1 MENLNLG
8 RLGRLEA
15 PNHSIQPVTIK
26 DDGSI
31 TVLPSGTIAYLV
43 EKQRLG
49 VHLNYIRPRRPVS
62 AGIVLRNSQKY
73 MPQPLSVQT
82 VMGVVRRSE
91 ISKLRNKGV
100 IVKVVGKVST
110 VLHDFRLQQET
121 SVVQNRTIKPA
132 MCQNSSS
139 QINYSISSR
148 YTSVFWN
155 SVVFSAKDMGE
166 ENYVVQFIKSEQ
178 ASIKRAERELTER
191 KKRLNRFV
199 KEHQRAINSDSS
211 EEKTSQPCCRFHRCV
226 NEKELAL
233 SLKDIYEMYFK
244 SPVRKKLLSNYD
256 SVSDFTAMLYIIL
269 VGCGVV
275 INKQATPFC
284 EFINLQVWTLDA
296 TSRTMRNHLNQ
307 LLGDS
312 QDAETFKIEGIR
324 NEKLKQDFQNL
335 KRCFQKSSFYQG
347 ISELL
352 DNKE

>member
-8 RLGRLEA
+8 RLGRLDN
-15 PNHSIQPVTIK
+15 PNHLIQPVTIK

-31 TVLPSGTIAYLV
+31 VVLPSGNDVLLV

-62 AGIVLRNSQKY
+62 AGIVLRNCQKY
-73 MPQPLSVQT
+73 MTQPLSVQT
-82 VMGVVRRSE
+82 ALGVVRRSE

-155 SVVFSAKDMGE
+155 SVVFSAKDMGDDL
-166 ENYVVQFIKSEQ
+166 YFVQYIKSEQ
-178 ASIKRAERELTER
+178 ASIKRAERELKER

-199 KEHQRAINSDSS
+199 KEHQSATNPDSS

-244 SPVRKKLLSNYD
+244 SPIRKKLLSNYD

-275 INKQATPFC
+275 INKQAAPFC
-284 EFINLQVWTLDA
+284 EFINQQVWALDA

-307 LLGDS
+307 LLGGC

>member
-1 MENLNLG
+1 MENLNFG
-8 RLGRLEA
+8 RLGQLDD
-15 PNHSIQPVTIK
+15 PNHLIQPDTIT
-26 DDGSI
+26 DSDR
-31 TVLPSGTIAYLV
+31 TADLPSDTVAHPV
-43 EKQRLG
+43 EKQCLG
-49 VHLNYIRPRRPVS
+49 VHLNSTGRRCPVS
-62 AGIVLRNSQKY
+62 VGIVVRDYLEHMN
-73 MPQPLSVQT
+73 QPRSVQT
-82 VMGVVRRSE
+82 KLGVLRRSE

-100 IVKVVGKVST
+100 IVKVVGKVSI

-121 SVVQNRTIKPA
+121 SVAYSRIIKPVTY
-132 MCQNSSS
+132 QNPSWQVNHSKSSR
-139 QINYSISSR
+139 SISACLEGA
-148 YTSVFWN
+148 
-155 SVVFSAKDMGE
+155 VFSAKGMGDDL
-166 ENYVVQFIKSEQ
+166 YFVQYIKNEQ
-178 ASIKRAERELTER
+178 ASIKRAERELKER

-199 KEHQRAINSDSS
+199 KEHQNATNSDSS
-211 EEKTSQPCCRFHRCV
+211 EKKTSQPCCRFHRCV

-284 EFINLQVWTLDA
+284 EFINQQVWALDA

-307 LLGDS
+307 LLGGS

-335 KRCFQKSSFYQG
+335 KRCFQKSSFYKG

>member
-8 RLGRLEA
+8 RLGRLEV
-15 PNHSIQPVTIK
+15 PNHSILPVTIK

-31 TVLPSGTIAYLV
+31 VVLPSGTVARPL

-49 VHLNYIRPRRPVS
+49 VHLNSIRPRRPVS
-62 AGIVLRNSQKY
+62 AGIVLRDY
-73 MPQPLSVQT
+73 LEHMTQPLSVQT
-82 VMGVVRRSE
+82 ELGVVRYSE

-121 SVVQNRTIKPA
+121 SVVHSRTIKPA

-139 QINYSISSR
+139 QINYSISYR
-148 YTSVFWN
+148 YTSVCLN
-155 SVVFSAKDMGE
+155 SIVFSAKDMVE
-166 ENYVVQFIKSEQ
+166 KNYFYQFIKSEQ
-178 ASIKRAERELTER
+178 ASIKHAEHDLAER
-191 KKRLNRFV
+191 KKRLNRFM
-199 KEHQRAINSDSS
+199 KEHQSAINSDSS
-211 EEKTSQPCCRFHRCV
+211 KEKTSQPCCRFHRCV

-284 EFINLQVWTLDA
+284 EFINQQVWALDA

-307 LLGDS
+307 LLGGS

-335 KRCFQKSSFYQG
+335 KRCFQKSSFYKG

>member
-8 RLGRLEA
+8 RLGRLDN
-15 PNHSIQPVTIK
+15 PNHLIQPVTIK

-31 TVLPSGTIAYLV
+31 VVLPSGNDVLLV

-62 AGIVLRNSQKY
+62 AGIVLRNCQKY

-199 KEHQRAINSDSS
+199 KEHQSAINSNSS

-244 SPVRKKLLSNYD
+244 NPARKKLLSNYD

-324 NEKLKQDFQNL
+324 NERLKQDFQNL

>member
-1 MENLNLG
+1 MENLNFG
-8 RLGRLEA
+8 RLGQLDD
-15 PNHSIQPVTIK
+15 PNHLIQPDTIT
-26 DDGSI
+26 DSDR
-31 TVLPSGTIAYLV
+31 TADLPSDTVAHPV
-43 EKQRLG
+43 EKQCLG
-49 VHLNYIRPRRPVS
+49 VHLNSTGRRCPVS
-62 AGIVLRNSQKY
+62 AGIVVRDYLEHMN
-73 MPQPLSVQT
+73 QPRSVQT
-82 VMGVVRRSE
+82 KLGVLRRSE

-100 IVKVVGKVST
+100 IVKVVGKVSI

-121 SVVQNRTIKPA
+121 SVAYCRTIKPA

-139 QINYSISSR
+139 QINYSISYR

-178 ASIKRAERELTER
+178 ASIKHAEHDLAER

-199 KEHQRAINSDSS
+199 KEHQRALNSDSS

-256 SVSDFTAMLYIIL
+256 SVSDFTAMLYILL

-284 EFINLQVWTLDA
+284 EFINLQVWALDA

-335 KRCFQKSSFYQG
+335 KRCFQKSSFYKG

>member
-8 RLGRLEA
+8 RLGRLDN
-15 PNHSIQPVTIK
+15 PNHLIQPVTIK

-31 TVLPSGTIAYLV
+31 VVLPSGNDVLLV

-62 AGIVLRNSQKY
+62 AGIVLRNCQKY

-132 MCQNSSS
+132 MCQNSS

-199 KEHQRAINSDSS
+199 KEHQSAINSNSS

-352 DNKE
+352 DDKE

>member
-8 RLGRLEA
+8 RLGRLDD
-15 PNHSIQPVTIK
+15 PNHLIQPVTIE
-26 DDGSI
+26 DGDRI
-31 TVLPSGTIAYLV
+31 VVLPSGTVAHLV

-49 VHLNYIRPRRPVS
+49 VHLNSIRPRRPVS
-62 AGIVLRNSQKY
+62 AGIVLRNCQKY

-100 IVKVVGKVST
+100 IVQVVGKVST
-110 VLHDFRLQQET
+110 VLHDFRLQQDT
-121 SVVQNRTIKPA
+121 TAAYSRIIKPVTY
-132 MCQNSSS
+132 QNPSWQVNHSKSSR
-139 QINYSISSR
+139 SIS
-148 YTSVFWN
+148 VCLEGA
-155 SVVFSAKDMGE
+155 VFSAKGMGDDL
-166 ENYVVQFIKSEQ
+166 YFVQYIKSEQ
-178 ASIKRAERELTER
+178 ASIKRAERELKER

-199 KEHQRAINSDSS
+199 KEHQSATNPDSS

-284 EFINLQVWTLDA
+284 EFINQQVWALDA

-335 KRCFQKSSFYQG
+335 KRCFQKSSFYKG

>member
-8 RLGRLEA
+8 RLGRIDD
-15 PNHSIQPVTIK
+15 PNHLIQPVTIK

-31 TVLPSGTIAYLV
+31 VVLPSGNDVLLV

-49 VHLNYIRPRRPVS
+49 AHLNYIRPRRPVS
-62 AGIVLRNSQKY
+62 AGIVLRNCQKY

-199 KEHQRAINSDSS
+199 KEHQSAINSNSS

-244 SPVRKKLLSNYD
+244 NPARKKLLSNYD

-324 NEKLKQDFQNL
+324 NERLKQDFQNL
-335 KRCFQKSSFYQG
+335 KRCFQKSSFYKG

>member
-8 RLGRLEA
+8 RLGRLDN
-15 PNHSIQPVTIK
+15 PNHLIQPVTIK

-31 TVLPSGTIAYLV
+31 VVLPSGNDVLLV

-62 AGIVLRNSQKY
+62 AGIVLRNCQKY

-82 VMGVVRRSE
+82 ALGVVRRSE

-199 KEHQRAINSDSS
+199 KEHQSAINSNSS

-233 SLKDIYEMYFK
+233 RLKDIYEMYFK
-244 SPVRKKLLSNYD
+244 NPARKKLLSNYD

-324 NEKLKQDFQNL
+324 NERLKQDFQNL
-335 KRCFQKSSFYQG
+335 KRCFQKSFFYQG

>member
-8 RLGRLEA
+8 RLGRLDN
-15 PNHSIQPVTIK
+15 PNHLIQPVTIK

-31 TVLPSGTIAYLV
+31 VVRPSGNDVLLV
-43 EKQRLG
+43 EKQHLG

-62 AGIVLRNSQKY
+62 AGIVMRNCQKY

-82 VMGVVRRSE
+82 ALGVVRRSE

-100 IVKVVGKVST
+100 IVKVMGKVST

-199 KEHQRAINSDSS
+199 KEHESATKSDSS

-244 SPVRKKLLSNYD
+244 NPARKKLLSNYD

-324 NEKLKQDFQNL
+324 NERLKQDFQNL

>member
-1 MENLNLG
+1 MENLSLG
-8 RLGRLEA
+8 RLGRLDN
-15 PNHSIQPVTIK
+15 PNHLIQPVTIK

-31 TVLPSGTIAYLV
+31 VVLPSGNDVLLV

-62 AGIVLRNSQKY
+62 AGIVLRNCQKY

-199 KEHQRAINSDSS
+199 KEHQSAINSNSS

-352 DNKE
+352 DDKE

>member
-8 RLGRLEA
+8 RLGRLDN
-15 PNHSIQPVTIK
+15 PNHLIQPVTIK

-31 TVLPSGTIAYLV
+31 VVLPSGNDVLLV

-62 AGIVLRNSQKY
+62 AGIVLRNCQKY

-82 VMGVVRRSE
+82 ALGVVRRSE

-199 KEHQRAINSDSS
+199 KEHQSATKSDSS
-211 EEKTSQPCCRFHRCV
+211 EKKTSQPCCRFHRCV

-244 SPVRKKLLSNYD
+244 NPARKKLLSNYD

-324 NEKLKQDFQNL
+324 NERLKQDFQNL

>member
-8 RLGRLEA
+8 RLGRLDN
-15 PNHSIQPVTIK
+15 PNHLIQPVTIK

-31 TVLPSGTIAYLV
+31 VVLPSGNDVLLV

-62 AGIVLRNSQKY
+62 AGIVLRTCQKY

-82 VMGVVRRSE
+82 ALGVVRRSE

-148 YTSVFWN
+148 YASVFWN

-199 KEHQRAINSDSS
+199 KEHQSAINSNSS

-244 SPVRKKLLSNYD
+244 NPARKKLLSNYD

>member
-8 RLGRLEA
+8 RLGRLDN
-15 PNHSIQPVTIK
+15 PNHLIQPVTIK

-31 TVLPSGTIAYLV
+31 VVLPSGNDVLLV
-43 EKQRLG
+43 EKQHLG

-62 AGIVLRNSQKY
+62 AGIVLRNCQKY

-82 VMGVVRRSE
+82 ALGVVRRSE

-199 KEHQRAINSDSS
+199 KEHQSAINSNSS

-244 SPVRKKLLSNYD
+244 NPARKKLLSNYD

-284 EFINLQVWTLDA
+284 EFINLQVWALDA

-324 NEKLKQDFQNL
+324 NERLKQDFQNL
-335 KRCFQKSSFYQG
+335 KRSFQKSSFYQG

>member
-1 MENLNLG
+1 
-8 RLGRLEA
+8 
-15 PNHSIQPVTIK
+15 
-26 DDGSI
+26 
-31 TVLPSGTIAYLV
+31 
-43 EKQRLG
+43 
-49 VHLNYIRPRRPVS
+49 
-62 AGIVLRNSQKY
+62 
-73 MPQPLSVQT
+73 
-82 VMGVVRRSE
+82 MGVVRRSE

-199 KEHQRAINSDSS
+199 KEHQSALNSDSS

-324 NEKLKQDFQNL
+324 NERLKQDFQNL

>member
-8 RLGRLEA
+8 HLGRLDD
-15 PNHSIQPVTIK
+15 PNHLIQPVTIE
-26 DDGSI
+26 DGDRI
-31 TVLPSGTIAYLV
+31 VVLPSGTVAHLV

-49 VHLNYIRPRRPVS
+49 VHLNSIRPRRPVS
-62 AGIVLRNSQKY
+62 AGIVLRNCQKH

-284 EFINLQVWTLDA
+284 EFINLQVWALDA

-307 LLGDS
+307 LLGGS

-324 NEKLKQDFQNL
+324 NEILKQDFQNL
-335 KRCFQKSSFYQG
+335 KRCFQKSSFYKG

-352 DNKE
+352 DNIE

>member
-8 RLGRLEA
+8 RLGRLDN
-15 PNHSIQPVTIK
+15 PNHLIQPVTIK

-31 TVLPSGTIAYLV
+31 VVLPSGNDVLLV
-43 EKQRLG
+43 EKQHLG

-62 AGIVLRNSQKY
+62 AGIVLRNCQKY

-82 VMGVVRRSE
+82 ALGVVRRSE

-199 KEHQRAINSDSS
+199 KEHQSAINSNSS

-244 SPVRKKLLSNYD
+244 NPARKKLLSNYD

-307 LLGDS
+307 QLGDS

-324 NEKLKQDFQNL
+324 NERLKQDFQNL

-352 DNKE
+352 NNKE

>member
-8 RLGRLEA
+8 RLGRLEV
-15 PNHSIQPVTIK
+15 PNHSILPVTIK

-31 TVLPSGTIAYLV
+31 VVLPSGIVAHPL
-43 EKQRLG
+43 EKQHLG
-49 VHLNYIRPRRPVS
+49 VHLNSIRPRRPVS
-62 AGIVLRNSQKY
+62 AGIVLRNCQKY
-73 MPQPLSVQT
+73 MPQPLSAQT
-82 VMGVVRRSE
+82 ALGVVRRSE

-100 IVKVVGKVST
+100 VVQVVGKVST
-110 VLHDFRLQQET
+110 VLHDSRLQLET

-199 KEHQRAINSDSS
+199 KEHQSALNSDSS

-244 SPVRKKLLSNYD
+244 SPVRKKLL
-256 SVSDFTAMLYIIL
+256 AIM
-269 VGCGVV
+269 
-275 INKQATPFC
+275 TP
-284 EFINLQVWTLDA
+284 
-296 TSRTMRNHLNQ
+296 
-307 LLGDS
+307 
-312 QDAETFKIEGIR
+312 
-324 NEKLKQDFQNL
+324 
-335 KRCFQKSSFYQG
+335 
-347 ISELL
+347 
-352 DNKE
+352 

>member
-8 RLGRLEA
+8 RLGRLEV
-15 PNHSIQPVTIK
+15 PNHSILPVTIK

-31 TVLPSGTIAYLV
+31 VVLPSGTVARPL
-43 EKQRLG
+43 EKQRLS
-49 VHLNYIRPRRPVS
+49 VHLNSIRPRRPVS
-62 AGIVLRNSQKY
+62 AGIVLRDCQKY
-73 MPQPLSVQT
+73 MPQTLSAQT
-82 VMGVVRRSE
+82 ALGVIRRSE

-100 IVKVVGKVST
+100 VVQVVGKVST
-110 VLHDFRLQQET
+110 VLHDSRLQQIIT
-121 SVVQNRTIKPA
+121 AAYNKIIKPA
-132 MCQNSSS
+132 TYKKTAWQVNHAKSSR
-139 QINYSISSR
+139 SIS
-148 YTSVFWN
+148 VCLEGA
-155 SVVFSAKDMGE
+155 VFSAKGMGDDL
-166 ENYVVQFIKSEQ
+166 YFVQYIKSEQ
-178 ASIKRAERELTER
+178 DSIERAEHELAER

-199 KEHQRAINSDSS
+199 KEHQNATKSDSS
-211 EEKTSQPCCRFHRCV
+211 EKKTSQPCCRFHRCV

-324 NEKLKQDFQNL
+324 NERLKQDFQNL
-335 KRCFQKSSFYQG
+335 KRCFQKSSFYKG

>member
-8 RLGRLEA
+8 RLGRLDN
-15 PNHSIQPVTIK
+15 PNHLIQPVTIK

-31 TVLPSGTIAYLV
+31 VVLPSGNDVLLV

-62 AGIVLRNSQKY
+62 AGIVLRNCQKY

-155 SVVFSAKDMGE
+155 SVVFSAKDMG
-166 ENYVVQFIKSEQ
+166 
-178 ASIKRAERELTER
+178 
-191 KKRLNRFV
+191 KKIMSF
-199 KEHQRAINSDSS
+199 NS
-211 EEKTSQPCCRFHRCV
+211 
-226 NEKELAL
+226 
-233 SLKDIYEMYFK
+233 
-244 SPVRKKLLSNYD
+244 
-256 SVSDFTAMLYIIL
+256 
-269 VGCGVV
+269 
-275 INKQATPFC
+275 
-284 EFINLQVWTLDA
+284 
-296 TSRTMRNHLNQ
+296 
-307 LLGDS
+307 
-312 QDAETFKIEGIR
+312 
-324 NEKLKQDFQNL
+324 
-335 KRCFQKSSFYQG
+335 
-347 ISELL
+347 
-352 DNKE
+352 

>member
-8 RLGRLEA
+8 RLGRLDD
-15 PNHSIQPVTIK
+15 PNHLILPVTIK
-26 DDGSI
+26 DDSSI
-31 TVLPSGTIAYLV
+31 VVLPSGKEVLLV

-49 VHLNYIRPRRPVS
+49 VHLNYIKPRRPVS
-62 AGIVLRNSQKY
+62 AGIVLRNCQEY

-100 IVKVVGKVST
+100 IVQVVGKVST

-121 SVVQNRTIKPA
+121 SVVHSRTIKPA

-139 QINYSISSR
+139 QINYSISYR
-148 YTSVFWN
+148 YTSVCLN
-155 SVVFSAKDMGE
+155 SIVFSAKDMVE
-166 ENYVVQFIKSEQ
+166 KNYFYQFIKSEQ
-178 ASIKRAERELTER
+178 ASIKHAEHDLAERKE
-191 KKRLNRFV
+191 RLNRFI
-199 KEHQRAINSDSS
+199 KEHESAINSDSS
-211 EEKTSQPCCRFHRCV
+211 EKKTSQPCCRFHRCV

-284 EFINLQVWTLDA
+284 EFINQQVWALDA

-307 LLGDS
+307 LLGGS

-324 NEKLKQDFQNL
+324 NERLKQDFQNL
-335 KRCFQKSSFYQG
+335 KRCFQKSSFYKG

>member
-8 RLGRLEA
+8 RLGRLDN
-15 PNHSIQPVTIK
+15 PNHLIQPVTIK

-31 TVLPSGTIAYLV
+31 VVLPSGNDVLLV
-43 EKQRLG
+43 EKQHLG

-62 AGIVLRNSQKY
+62 AGIVLRNCQKY

-82 VMGVVRRSE
+82 ALGVVRRSE

-199 KEHQRAINSDSS
+199 KEHQSAINSNSS

-244 SPVRKKLLSNYD
+244 NPARKKLLSNYD

-275 INKQATPFC
+275 INKQATPFY

-324 NEKLKQDFQNL
+324 NERLKQDFQNL

-352 DNKE
+352 NNKE

>member
-8 RLGRLEA
+8 RLGRLDN
-15 PNHSIQPVTIK
+15 PNHLIQPVTIK

-31 TVLPSGTIAYLV
+31 VVLPSGKDVLLV

-62 AGIVLRNSQKY
+62 AGIVLRDCQKY

-100 IVKVVGKVST
+100 IVQVVGKVST
-110 VLHDFRLQQET
+110 VLHDFRLQQDT
-121 SVVQNRTIKPA
+121 AAAYSRIIKPVTY
-132 MCQNSSS
+132 QNPSW
-139 QINYSISSR
+139 QVNHAKSSR
-148 YTSVFWN
+148 RISVCLEGA
-155 SVVFSAKDMGE
+155 VFSAKGMGDDL
-166 ENYVVQFIKSEQ
+166 YLVQYIKSEQ
-178 ASIKRAERELTER
+178 ASIERAEHELAER

-199 KEHQRAINSDSS
+199 KEHQRAINSNSS

-284 EFINLQVWTLDA
+284 EFINLQVWALDA

-335 KRCFQKSSFYQG
+335 KRCFQKSSFYKG

>member
-8 RLGRLEA
+8 RLGRLDN
-15 PNHSIQPVTIK
+15 PNHLIQPVTIK

-31 TVLPSGTIAYLV
+31 VVLPSGNDVLLV
-43 EKQRLG
+43 EKQHLG

-62 AGIVLRNSQKY
+62 AGIVLRNCQKY

-82 VMGVVRRSE
+82 ALGVVRRSE

-110 VLHDFRLQQET
+110 VLHAFRLQQET

-178 ASIKRAERELTER
+178 ACIKRAERELTER

-199 KEHQRAINSDSS
+199 KEHQSAINSNSS

-244 SPVRKKLLSNYD
+244 NPARKKLLSNYD

-324 NEKLKQDFQNL
+324 NERLKQDFQNL

-352 DNKE
+352 NNKE

>member
-8 RLGRLEA
+8 RLGRLDN
-15 PNHSIQPVTIK
+15 PNHLIQPVTIK

-31 TVLPSGTIAYLV
+31 VVLPSGNDVLLV
-43 EKQRLG
+43 EKQHLG

-62 AGIVLRNSQKY
+62 AGIVLRNCQKY

-82 VMGVVRRSE
+82 ALGVVRRSE

-199 KEHQRAINSDSS
+199 KEHQSAINSNSS

-244 SPVRKKLLSNYD
+244 NPARKKLLSNYD

-324 NEKLKQDFQNL
+324 NERLKQDFQNL

-352 DNKE
+352 NNKE

>member
-8 RLGRLEA
+8 RLGRIDD
-15 PNHSIQPVTIK
+15 PNHLIQPVTIK

-31 TVLPSGTIAYLV
+31 VVLPSGNDVLLV

-49 VHLNYIRPRRPVS
+49 AHLNYIRPRRPVS
-62 AGIVLRNSQKY
+62 AGIVLRNCQKY

-199 KEHQRAINSDSS
+199 KEHQSAINSNSS

-244 SPVRKKLLSNYD
+244 SPVRKNS
-256 SVSDFTAMLYIIL
+256 SAIM
-269 VGCGVV
+269 
-275 INKQATPFC
+275 TP
-284 EFINLQVWTLDA
+284 
-296 TSRTMRNHLNQ
+296 
-307 LLGDS
+307 
-312 QDAETFKIEGIR
+312 
-324 NEKLKQDFQNL
+324 
-335 KRCFQKSSFYQG
+335 
-347 ISELL
+347 
-352 DNKE
+352 

>member
-8 RLGRLEA
+8 RLGRLDN
-15 PNHSIQPVTIK
+15 PNHLIQPVTIK

-31 TVLPSGTIAYLV
+31 VVLPSGNDVLLV
-43 EKQRLG
+43 EKQHLG
-49 VHLNYIRPRRPVS
+49 VHLNYIRPRCPVS
-62 AGIVLRNSQKY
+62 AGIVLRNCQKY

-82 VMGVVRRSE
+82 ALGVVRRSE

-191 KKRLNRFV
+191 KKRLNRFL
-199 KEHQRAINSDSS
+199 KEHQSAINSNSS

-244 SPVRKKLLSNYD
+244 NPARKKLLSNYD

-324 NEKLKQDFQNL
+324 NERLKQDFQNL

-352 DNKE
+352 NNKE

>member
-1 MENLNLG
+1 
-8 RLGRLEA
+8 
-15 PNHSIQPVTIK
+15 
-26 DDGSI
+26 
-31 TVLPSGTIAYLV
+31 
-43 EKQRLG
+43 
-49 VHLNYIRPRRPVS
+49 
-62 AGIVLRNSQKY
+62 
-73 MPQPLSVQT
+73 
-82 VMGVVRRSE
+82 MGVVRRSE

-100 IVKVVGKVST
+100 IVQVVGKVST

-121 SVVQNRTIKPA
+121 TAAYSKIIKPA
-132 MCQNSSS
+132 TYKKSSWQVNHAKS
-139 QINYSISSR
+139 SRSISACLEGA
-148 YTSVFWN
+148 
-155 SVVFSAKDMGE
+155 VFSAKGMGDDL
-166 ENYVVQFIKSEQ
+166 YLVQYIKSEQ
-178 ASIKRAERELTER
+178 ASIERAERELAER

-199 KEHQRAINSDSS
+199 KEHQNATKSDSS
-211 EEKTSQPCCRFHRCV
+211 EKKTSQPCCRFHRCV

-284 EFINLQVWTLDA
+284 EFINLQVWALDA

-307 LLGDS
+307 LLGGS

-324 NEKLKQDFQNL
+324 NERLKQDFQNL
-335 KRCFQKSSFYQG
+335 KRCFQKSSFYKG